1 MTSTVARVTQSRLVH
16 GEWIKLRSVRST
28 RTTLVTAFV
37 VTIVFGVVFSM
48 SANGDTTQTGP
59 MTGVSDPLAVSLGSI
74 TLTQL
79 IVGVVGVLIVAG
91 EYSTGLLRTLF
102 GAVGG
107 RVGVLRA
114 KAAVVGLTTFAMM
127 AVAITIAVIAGQAVY
142 SGSAETVTLAD
153 DGVWR
158 VLLGATTYL
167 AGIAM
172 IGVALGFILRSTSGA
187 IGVLVAAVFIL
198 PGLLGLL
205 PESFS
210 DSVVKY
216 LPSKLG
222 ESMRALNPGD
232 DLVAAGPAF
241 LIFLAWVVGLLC
253 VAAVLVRRRDA

>member
-1 MTSTVARVTQSRLVH
+1 
-16 GEWIKLRSVRST
+16 
-28 RTTLVTAFV
+28 
-37 VTIVFGVVFSM
+37 
-48 SANGDTTQTGP
+48 
-59 MTGVSDPLAVSLGSI
+59 
-74 TLTQL
+74 
-79 IVGVVGVLIVAG
+79 
-91 EYSTGLLRTLF
+91 
-102 GAVGG
+102 
-107 RVGVLRA
+107 
-114 KAAVVGLTTFAMM
+114 
-127 AVAITIAVIAGQAVY
+127 VIAGQAVY

-232 DLVAAGPAF
+232 DLVAVGPAF